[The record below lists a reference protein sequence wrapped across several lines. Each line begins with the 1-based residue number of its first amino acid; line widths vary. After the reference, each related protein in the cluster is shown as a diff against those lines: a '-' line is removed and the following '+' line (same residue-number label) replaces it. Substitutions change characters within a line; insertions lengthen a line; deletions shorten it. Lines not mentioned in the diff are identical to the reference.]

1 MKSID
6 SYTNSELVTLSQ
18 DELDM
23 LIEVEVMK
31 AGHVLPDLPESP
43 TKFKLEK
50 TFPVWEICNGSDVIC
65 SLPSEELAQ
74 AVLAAS
80 RGEFLKESYIYEVSY
95 EYKYMSTFEKA
106 DIVKRYVYH
115 EADIRA
121 NAKNLKTCAADKN
134 AYDNQKHK
142 YDEVFA
148 KIQRIRENV
157 MSAYWQAYWQ
167 AVKEKKDAEKI
178 YNTFVKYKSLSNGDV
193 NIALDFLKNAFTEVE
208 IESANSFL
216 PKENQIPLVII
227 KADQ

>member
-18 DELDM
+18 HELDM

-80 RGEFLKESYIYEVSY
+80 RGEFLKESYIYEVGY
-95 EYKYMSTFEKA
+95 EYKYMATFEKA
-106 DIVKRYVYH
+106 DIVKRYVYN
-115 EADIRA
+115 EADLRA
-121 NAKNLKTCAADKN
+121 NAKNLKTFATDKS
-134 AYDNQKHK
+134 AYDNQKRK

-157 MSAYWQAYWQ
+157 MSAYWQAVQ
-167 AVKEKKDAEKI
+167 EKKGAEKI
-178 YNTFVKYKSLSNGDV
+178 YNTFVKYKGLANGDV
-193 NIALDFLKNAFTEVE
+193 SIALDFLKNAFTEVE

-216 PKENQIPLVII
+216 PKENQIPLVIV
-227 KADQ
+227 KAAE